1 MGIMGFSEYES
12 LDGMALAELV
22 AKKQVTPLELVEE
35 AITRIERWDPRLHF
49 VVTRLDAEARAAAK
63 GPLPAGPLSGV
74 PYLLKDLLAAYAG
87 KPLQGGSRMY
97 RGYVPDHDSELVA
110 RHRRAGL
117 VCVAKTSTPE
127 LGITPF
133 VEPPIHPPTETPWR
147 AGHTSGGSSG
157 GSAAGVA
164 ARVAPIGHGGDGG
177 GSIRIPASCCG
188 LFGLKPSRGRTPTG
202 PDASEGWYGFA
213 IEHAITRS
221 VRDSAAVLDATC
233 APEATRLFT
242 ADRPDRP
249 YLEEVSR
256 APGKLRIG
264 FTTKPHLPGN
274 VHADCV
280 RAVEEAAKLCASL
293 GHDVEEASLQIDGH
307 AFSRD
312 FVTHVAVATSA
323 EIDMAED
330 LIGRRARREDVHT
343 ETWIIA
349 MLGRTISGTELTKA
363 RSRLFAQ
370 ARKILAFHERY
381 DLLLTPTLGRPPTKI
396 GELRP
401 PRVEALAQEMIARG
415 NLSAVLKIPALIDS
429 MAERVFDFVPF
440 TPVAN
445 VTGQPSMSV
454 PLHWNA
460 DGLPVGVMFSAR
472 PGDEATLFR
481 LAAQLESARPWAQR
495 TPAR

>member
-1 MGIMGFSEYES
+1 MGISEYES
-12 LDGMALAELV
+12 LDGLSLGELV
-22 AKKQVTPLELVEE
+22 ATKQVSAGELVDE

-63 GPLPAGPLSGV
+63 GPLPEGPLSGV
-74 PYLLKDLLAAYAG
+74 PYLLKDLLAAYKG

-97 RGYVPDHDSELVA
+97 RSYVPDHDSELVA
-110 RHRRAGL
+110 RHRRAGMIA
-117 VCVAKTSTPE
+117 VAKTSTPE

-133 VEPPIHPPTETPWR
+133 VEPPIHPPTENPWR
-147 AGHTSGGSSG
+147 AGHTS
-157 GSAAGVA
+157 
-164 ARVAPIGHGGDGG
+164 G

-202 PDASEGWYGFA
+202 PDSSEGWYGFA

-233 APEATRLFT
+233 APEGTRLFT
-242 ADRPDRP
+242 ADRPERP
-249 YLEEVSR
+249 FLDEVKR

-274 VHADCV
+274 VHVDCV
-280 RAVEEAAKLCASL
+280 RAVEDAAKLLASL
-293 GHDVEEASLQIDGH
+293 GHDVEEASIAIDGH
-307 AFSRD
+307 AFARD
-312 FVTHVAVATSA
+312 FTTHVAVSTAA
-323 EIDMAED
+323 EIDMAEE
-330 LIGRRARREDVHT
+330 LIGRPAVREDLHT

-349 MLGRTISGTELTKA
+349 MLGRTISGAELTKA

-370 ARKILAFHERY
+370 ARKALSFHERY

-401 PRVEALAQEMIARG
+401 PRVEALAQELIARAD
-415 NLSAVLKIPALIDS
+415 LRAVLKIPQLIDA
-429 MAERVFDFVPF
+429 MAERVYDFIPF

-454 PLHWNA
+454 PLYWNG
-460 DGLPVGVMFSAR
+460 DGLPIGVMFSAR

-481 LAAQLESARPWAQR
+481 LAAQLEATRPWAGR
-495 TPAR
+495 MPAR